1 MFRVKR
7 VEATLH
13 SASPFSLQSF
23 HENISF
29 LYIKIIGFA
38 FIPLKKLQVLVFL
51 VTWKTQID
59 SRDFI
64 WLFSGFVVDEEPLY
78 QFDKSRI

>member
-1 MFRVKR
+1 
-7 VEATLH
+7 
-13 SASPFSLQSF
+13 
-23 HENISF
+23 